1 MADIQKAINKYRIK
15 EGTTI
20 EDILKEL
27 KAKDIPNAE
36 GGSWVNKNAYHVF
49 WKVLVSSIEVD
60 IALPKDL
67 SEWDDFDYV
76 LVMDDDFGQPYTP
89 FYGKESFHALLN
101 IIGHYNKFMDSLDFL
116 ERRSEEE

>member
-1 MADIQKAINKYRIK
+1 MADISKAINKYRIK

-27 KAKDIPNAE
+27 KAKNIQNAE
-36 GGSWVNKNAYHVF
+36 GGSWVNKNAYHVL

-89 FYGKESFHALLN
+89 FYSEESFPALLN

-116 ERRSEEE
+116 ERKE